1 MNEDRMKGVC
11 LVCRAEFAW
20 VRFKQGHKKCEP
32 CEQEEFAKFNQPR
45 NAMKA
50 QAKINGWSILNT
62 GDGIAAKHLG
72 GSALEVCLSVDGDG
86 ELVIEVHQEGV
97 DEPVFVANVRESTT

>member
-1 MNEDRMKGVC
+1 
-11 LVCRAEFAW
+11 
-20 VRFKQGHKKCEP
+20 
-32 CEQEEFAKFNQPR
+32 
-45 NAMKA
+45 MKA

-72 GSALEVCLSVDGDG
+72 DVTLLEVCLSIDSDG
-86 ELVIEVHQEGV
+86 ELVINVYEEGV

>member
-1 MNEDRMKGVC
+1 MSDGNMGVGKSN
-11 LVCRAEFAW
+11 VINQPRNDMSNKPTEAEW
-20 VRFKQGHKKCEP
+20 VEHAQEFK
-32 CEQEEFAKFNQPR
+32 QPR

-72 GSALEVCLSVDGDG
+72 DVTLLEVCLSVDGDG
-86 ELVIEVHQEGV
+86 ELVIEVHQEGI

>member
-1 MNEDRMKGVC
+1 
-11 LVCRAEFAW
+11 
-20 VRFKQGHKKCEP
+20 
-32 CEQEEFAKFNQPR
+32 
-45 NAMKA
+45 MKA

-72 GSALEVCLSVDGDG
+72 DVTLLEVCLSVDGDG

>member
-1 MNEDRMKGVC
+1 MNKKSTLPEW
-11 LVCRAEFAW
+11 LEHAE
-20 VRFKQGHKKCEP
+20 E
-32 CEQEEFAKFNQPR
+32 FNQPR

-72 GSALEVCLSVDGDG
+72 DVTLLEVCLSVDGDG

-97 DEPVFVANVRESTT
+97 DEPVFVANLRESTT